1 MSTPAFTV
9 LLPVNR
15 PPAMLP
21 YAIESVLMQDRR
33 DFELM
38 VICDG
43 APPETAACARDLA
56 ERDSRIQVFAHPK
69 GERHG
74 EVYRDQ
80 VLRQARGRFVCQIG
94 DDDLWLPDHLD
105 EMSKLLDQVDFG
117 NLPQVEVMPDGTLE
131 ILPGTL
137 ADARLR
143 GTMLTERFNFF
154 GPTVAGYRIE
164 AYRALPVGWS
174 PAPRGIPTDL
184 FMWRKFLAHH
194 DLRFGSRIAVTAL
207 KFSADARKDWSLE
220 QRRSE
225 VAAWAARLSDPAA
238 CDLIAQSA
246 LSRLSQSARA
256 LAGRN
261 EALETAAHAIKG
273 QFRQAQSEL
282 LAREVQLRQALGAS
296 EDRSDK
302 LSRKLYKTRGSWS
315 WRLTRPFRKLARR
328 IAGREAR

>member
-1 MSTPAFTV
+1 MTDPAFTI
-9 LLPVNR
+9 LLPVHR

-21 YAIESVLMQDRR
+21 YAIESVLAQQRR
-33 DFELM
+33 DFELF

-43 APPETAACARDLA
+43 APPETAKVARRHAAD
-56 ERDSRIQVFAHPK
+56 DPRIQVFDHPK

-74 EVYRDQ
+74 EAYREQ
-80 VLRQARGRFVCQIG
+80 ALRQARGRFVCQIG
-94 DDDLWLPDHLD
+94 DDDLWLPHHLD
-105 EMSKLLDQVDFG
+105 EMSKLLGQVDFG
-117 NLPQVEVMPDGTLE
+117 NLPQVEVAPDGTLV

-137 ADARLR
+137 SDANLR
-143 GTMLTERFNFF
+143 RTMLTESFNFF

-174 PAPRGIPTDL
+174 PAPPGLLTDL

-207 KFSADARKDWSLE
+207 KFSAPPRKGWSLE

-238 CDLIAQSA
+238 CDLVAQSA
-246 LSRLSQSARA
+246 LSRLSQSALT
-256 LAGRN
+256 LARRT
-261 EALETAAHAIKG
+261 EALETAAHAIEG
-273 QFRQAQSEL
+273 
-282 LAREVQLRQALGAS
+282 QLRQALKAS
-296 EDRSDK
+296 EERSDE
-302 LSRKLYKTRGSWS
+302 LSRKLRKTRRSWS

-328 IAGREAR
+328 TAGRGAH

>member
-1 MSTPAFTV
+1 MTDPAFTI
-9 LLPVNR
+9 LLPVHR

-21 YAIESVLMQDRR
+21 FAINSVLAQQRR
-33 DFELM
+33 DFELF

-43 APPETAACARDLA
+43 APPETAEVARRQAAD
-56 ERDSRIQVFAHPK
+56 DPRIQVFDHLK

-74 EVYRDQ
+74 EAYRDQ
-80 VLRQARGRFVCQIG
+80 ALRQARGRFVCQIG
-94 DDDLWLPDHLD
+94 DDDLWLPHHLD

-117 NLPQVEVMPDGTLE
+117 NLPQVEVALDGTLA
-131 ILPGTL
+131 IRPGTL
-137 ADARLR
+137 ADANLR
-143 GTMLTERFNFF
+143 RTMLTEAFNFF

-174 PAPRGIPTDL
+174 PAPRGVPTDF

-207 KFSADARKDWSLE
+207 KFADHARKGWSLE

-238 CDLIAQSA
+238 SDLIAQSA
-246 LSRLSQSARA
+246 LSRLSQSAVA
-256 LAGRN
+256 PAV
-261 EALETAAHAIKG
+261 AHAIE
-273 QFRQAQSEL
+273 RRL
-282 LAREVQLRQALGAS
+282 RRQLRAS
-296 EDRSDK
+296 KERSEK
-302 LSRKLYKTRGSWS
+302 LSRKLRQTRRSWS

-328 IAGREAR
+328 IRRLTAR